1 MSEIESNKIK
11 KIIGVLIIAVMLIIL
26 IRYLVVGIQ
35 KPGYYII
42 DENINI
48 INTNKPFEYE
58 PGAFSKEGY
67 VMEKDFYTMNMMNT
81 KGEFV
86 DGPADSHFGRNF
98 GEDGFFKTY
107 KGFYDKDFNLVIEI
121 KYKEG
126 DEPCIMHGE
135 APKSFASNGLAAVQV
150 YRKIEKYHWCSY

>member
-48 INTNKPFEYE
+48 ID
-58 PGAFSKEGY
+58 
-67 VMEKDFYTMNMMNT
+67 M
-81 KGEFV
+81 
-86 DGPADSHFGRNF
+86 
-98 GEDGFFKTY
+98 
-107 KGFYDKDFNLVIEI
+107 
-121 KYKEG
+121 
-126 DEPCIMHGE
+126 
-135 APKSFASNGLAAVQV
+135 
-150 YRKIEKYHWCSY
+150 